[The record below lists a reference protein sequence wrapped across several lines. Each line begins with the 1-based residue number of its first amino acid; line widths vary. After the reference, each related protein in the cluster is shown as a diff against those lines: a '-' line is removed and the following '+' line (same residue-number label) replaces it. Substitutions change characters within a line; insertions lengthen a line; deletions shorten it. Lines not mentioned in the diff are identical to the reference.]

1 MPIKHIKSMD
11 LNVMIYLTLLMRRDN
26 KTVNFKLAG
35 TIVLHLL
42 SLVKEKGQMWEF
54 LNLFKQNIVN
64 LCDYNPKWM
73 PFVNKHIPKTS

>member
-11 LNVMIYLTLLMRRDN
+11 LNVMTYLTLLMRRDN

-64 LCDYNPKWM
+64 LCDYNPKRM